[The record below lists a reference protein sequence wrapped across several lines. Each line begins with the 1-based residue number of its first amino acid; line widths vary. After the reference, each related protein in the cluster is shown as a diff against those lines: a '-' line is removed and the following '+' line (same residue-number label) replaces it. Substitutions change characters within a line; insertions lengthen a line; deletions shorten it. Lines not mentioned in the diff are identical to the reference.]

1 MNENVRD
8 FTFLRDSID
17 KFKGEINKIITNN
30 EYSNSGAQE
39 LKNHIEEIEK
49 DMASQEKFLIN
60 DCLSSKN
67 NNNLIYSNQS
77 SLPLIK
83 QSFLKEEKVNISLKY
98 AKQSQ
103 IDRMLNPIKKEINEE
118 RMNYINNMKRRKIIK
133 TFERNNRYYEKK
145 NEEKL
150 LNKYGI
156 ISNTYDNI

>member
-133 TFERNNRYYEKK
+133 TFERNNRNYEKK
-145 NEEKL
+145 MKKN
-150 LNKYGI
+150 Y
-156 ISNTYDNI
+156 